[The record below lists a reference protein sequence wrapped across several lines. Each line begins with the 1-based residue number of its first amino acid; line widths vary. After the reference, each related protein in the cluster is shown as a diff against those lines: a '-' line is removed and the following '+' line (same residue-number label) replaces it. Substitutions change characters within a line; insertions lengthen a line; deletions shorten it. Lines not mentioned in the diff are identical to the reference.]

1 MNKFQKYASEQ
12 MFKQFVKLH
21 REKDQRKKQLEYIK
35 RVYKKLN
42 KPKNEW

>member
-1 MNKFQKYASEQ
+1 MNKYQKYAYEQ

-35 RVYKKLN
+35 RKLN